1 VLLSNETKNE
11 MDLLM
16 TLFHSTHFSTPD
28 LCQNEADS
36 KRKSFFFFFSNEKE
50 EAIPFL
56 TNFEEGKLYWAPK
69 SR

>member
-1 VLLSNETKNE
+1 MLLSNETKNE

-36 KRKSFFFFFSNEKE
+36 KRKSFFFFFLMKRR
-50 EAIPFL
+50 
-56 TNFEEGKLYWAPK
+56 KLFP
-69 SR
+69 S